1 MDNQVIQELEIIIK
15 TQVEQARKEI
25 KSFKKEASGYA
36 KDISKEMNKG
46 FETADFGETFKSM
59 SPEIMKAKDK
69 IVELRSVINWFSKQK
84 EISFIQEDKIKECK
98 RELEDLMKL
107 VSGSNNE
114 IVPVSGM
121 MGEGGRTVKYSF
133 VKDTGEI
140 VDGLDELQKIADENP
155 IEIPTI
161 IENPIQ
167 DTPINSTSE
176 PLQNSTSSSSGGPL
190 VADKE
195 SLSNI
200 DKIKN
205 ALKEVHEE
213 INRINN
219 KAANLEISGLNPY
232 EVMSYGESFKLL
244 ASDIGKTFPVINQ
257 FKQMVEQN
265 LNGDFGDSLLQK
277 GAGAFLTLKNNA
289 SEALNAVKEKL
300 NDFKINAS
308 TAFESTKEVIKD
320 KLTPIT
326 GTFKDIKNYATGT
339 FNKIKNDMKTMV
351 DNTPLNKLKGIIDK
365 LKEVKNE
372 SKKVKS
378 SGKNMGS
385 GFKSF
390 ASDIGK
396 SFSNGIKSI
405 KKFTLSLLSVRTA
418 FSAISKASQAYL
430 SFDETLSN
438 AVQNC
443 WNVLGSLLAPII
455 EYIVNLFT
463 KLVSVI
469 ASFVKALSGVDLVAR
484 ANAKALDKQSKSA
497 KSASQSL
504 AGIDDIDTL
513 HSNNGSG
520 GDSTP
525 SLSTSNIDTGPID
538 EFAKKIKDLF
548 STIFEP
554 MKSAWETTGPKVID
568 SIKQSFESIKT
579 TIGDVA
585 NSWLSVWTNG
595 TGEELCNNMLIIIS
609 QIFDFVTGLSTAF
622 DEAWNHAGAGTTFIQ
637 SSYDAVNNL
646 FGAVE
651 KINKSILDICNN
663 GTLQKTF
670 SYLINIFT
678 NINKIFGQIFE
689 SIGNAWAEGDSGT
702 KIFQNVAD
710 TINIVL
716 DFIDDV
722 TKSLLDWVISDG
734 FQQALNAIFDV
745 IEDISK
751 IAKEFAEWVKSM
763 YDKYIKPV
771 IEDKLL
777 PAIDEIIT
785 CIGDVWKAVKP
796 VVDKI
801 IKTIENYLEPII
813 KDLAKLIGG
822 LIDIIRGIAQFI
834 SGVFTG
840 DWKKAWNGIKKITSG
855 VWDSIKSATKAV
867 WDSIWGVIKGVINT
881 IIWGMEKMVNVV
893 IKGLNAILTPLRK
906 VGNAILK
913 AVGIESFSFTK
924 IPDVSL
930 PRLAKGNVATKP
942 TKAIFGE
949 YANAR
954 SNPEITSPVSL
965 MKESFR
971 DVLDGYELG
980 GTRFDTLK
988 IDVAGKNFFDDT
1000 IDYINDK
1007 SERNGV
1013 SVIKEV

>member
-46 FETADFGETFKSM
+46 FESTNFGETFKSM
-59 SPEIMKAKDK
+59 SPEITKVRDR
-69 IVELRSVINWFSKQK
+69 IIELKSVIGWFSKQK
-84 EISFIQEDKIKECK
+84 EISLFQQDKLKEYK
-98 RELEDLMKL
+98 KELENLMEIANDFNSRIVKVTE
-107 VSGSNNE
+107 VSDGKTIKYDMGYESGKIVSDIEE
-114 IVPVSGM
+114 IQHI
-121 MGEGGRTVKYSF
+121 Y
-133 VKDTGEI
+133 
-140 VDGLDELQKIADENP
+140 DENP

-161 IENPIQ
+161 LENPVQ
-167 DTPINSTSE
+167 DTPINNINK
-176 PLQNSTSSSSGGPL
+176 PLQNNTASSSSEPL

-195 SLSNI
+195 SVSNI
-200 DKIKN
+200 DKIRN
-205 ALKEVHEE
+205 ALKEAHEE
-213 INRINN
+213 INKIRDEAGKSESI
-219 KAANLEISGLNPY
+219 GLNPY
-232 EVMSYGESFKLL
+232 EVMSYGDSFKLL
-244 ASDIGKTFPVINQ
+244 ASNIGQTFPVIAE

-277 GAGAFLTLKNNA
+277 GAGVFLTFKNNA
-289 SEALNAVKEKL
+289 SEALNAVKEKF
-300 NDFKINAS
+300 NDFKSSAS
-308 TAFESTKEVIKD
+308 SAFGSVKEIIGG
-320 KLTPIT
+320 KLSPIT
-326 GTFKDIKNYATGT
+326 EQFKNIKNYASGT

-378 SGKNMGS
+378 SGKNIGS

-455 EYIVNLFT
+455 EHIVNLFT
-463 KLVSVI
+463 RLVSVI

-525 SLSTSNIDTGPID
+525 TISTSNIDTGPID

-622 DEAWNHAGAGTTFIQ
+622 DEAWNHAGAGSTFIQ

-689 SIGNAWAEGDSGT
+689 FIGNAWAEGDSGT

-745 IEDISK
+745 IEDISQ
-751 IAKEFAEWVKSM
+751 IAKQFAEWVKTM

-801 IKTIENYLEPII
+801 IKVIEDYLEPII
-813 KDLAKLIGG
+813 EDLANLIGG

-881 IIWGMEKMVNVV
+881 IIWGMEKMVNLV

-913 AVGIESFSFTK
+913 AVGIESFSFPK
-924 IPDVSL
+924 IPDISL

-988 IDVAGKNFFDDT
+988 IDVAGKNFYDDT

>member
-46 FETADFGETFKSM
+46 FESTNFGETFKSM
-59 SPEIMKAKDK
+59 SPEITKVRDR
-69 IVELRSVINWFSKQK
+69 IIELKSVIGWFSKQK
-84 EISFIQEDKIKECK
+84 EISLFQQDKLKEYK
-98 RELEDLMKL
+98 KELENLMEIANDFNSRVVKVTE
-107 VSGSNNE
+107 VSGGKTIKYDMDYESGK
-114 IVPVSGM
+114 IVSDI
-121 MGEGGRTVKYSF
+121 E
-133 VKDTGEI
+133 
-140 VDGLDELQKIADENP
+140 KIQHIYDENP

-161 IENPIQ
+161 LENPVQ
-167 DTPINSTSE
+167 DTPINNINK
-176 PLQNSTSSSSGGPL
+176 PLQNNTASSSSEPL

-195 SLSNI
+195 SVSNI
-200 DKIKN
+200 DKIRN
-205 ALKEVHEE
+205 ALKEAHEE
-213 INRINN
+213 MKKIRDE
-219 KAANLEISGLNPY
+219 AGISESLGLNPY
-232 EVMSYGESFKLL
+232 EVMSYGDSFKLL
-244 ASDIGKTFPVINQ
+244 ASDIGQTFPVIAE

-289 SEALNAVKEKL
+289 SEAINAVKEKF
-300 NDFKINAS
+300 NDFKSSAS
-308 TAFESTKEVIKD
+308 SAFGSVKETIGG
-320 KLTPIT
+320 KLSPII
-326 GTFKDIKNYATGT
+326 GQFKNIKNYATGT

-378 SGKNMGS
+378 SGKNIGS

-390 ASDIGK
+390 ANDIGK
-396 SFSNGIKSI
+396 GFTNGIKSI
-405 KKFTLSLLSVRTA
+405 KKFTLSLLSIRTA

-554 MKSAWETTGPKVID
+554 MKNAWETTGPKVID

-745 IEDISK
+745 IEDISQ
-751 IAKEFAEWVKSM
+751 IAKQFAEWVKSM

-855 VWDSIKSATKAV
+855 VWDSIKSTTKAV

-988 IDVAGKNFFDDT
+988 IDVAGKNFYDDT

>member
-46 FETADFGETFKSM
+46 FESTNFGETFKSM
-59 SPEIMKAKDK
+59 SPEITKVRDR
-69 IVELRSVINWFSKQK
+69 IIELKSVIGWFSKQK
-84 EISFIQEDKIKECK
+84 EISLFQQDKLKEYK
-98 RELEDLMKL
+98 KELENLMEIANDFNSRVVKVTEASGGKTIKYDMDYESGKI
-107 VSGSNNE
+107 VSDIEE
-114 IVPVSGM
+114 IQHI
-121 MGEGGRTVKYSF
+121 Y
-133 VKDTGEI
+133 
-140 VDGLDELQKIADENP
+140 DENP

-161 IENPIQ
+161 LENPVQ
-167 DTPINSTSE
+167 DTPINNINK
-176 PLQNSTSSSSGGPL
+176 PLQNNTASSSSEPL

-195 SLSNI
+195 SVSNI
-200 DKIKN
+200 NKIRN
-205 ALKEVHEE
+205 ALKEAHEE
-213 INRINN
+213 MKKIRDE
-219 KAANLEISGLNPY
+219 AGISESLGLNPY
-232 EVMSYGESFKLL
+232 EVMSYGDSFKLL
-244 ASDIGKTFPVINQ
+244 ASDIGQTFPVIAE

-289 SEALNAVKEKL
+289 SEAINAVKEKF
-300 NDFKINAS
+300 NDFKSSAS
-308 TAFESTKEVIKD
+308 SAFGSVKETIGG
-320 KLTPIT
+320 KLSPIT
-326 GTFKDIKNYATGT
+326 GQFKNIKNYATGT

-378 SGKNMGS
+378 SGKNIGS

-390 ASDIGK
+390 ANDIGK
-396 SFSNGIKSI
+396 GFTNGIKSI
-405 KKFTLSLLSVRTA
+405 KKFTLSLLSIRTA

-745 IEDISK
+745 IEDISQ
-751 IAKEFAEWVKSM
+751 IAKQFAEWVKSM

-867 WDSIWGVIKGVINT
+867 WNSIWGVIKGVINT

-988 IDVAGKNFFDDT
+988 IDVAGKNFYDDT